1 MALTVKLPEK
11 VPVAVAF
18 WKALEVEAP
27 MLVAFE
33 TVPELD
39 SYKTIRSPAH
49 HVRRGYLQRER
60 QHSPRRLW
68 GGQSV

>member
-18 WKALEVEAP
+18 WMALEVEAP

-39 SYKTIRSPAH
+39 SCRAIRPPASPMKL
-49 HVRRGYLQRER
+49 VCLQRER

-68 GGQSV
+68 GS